1 MYVCRTNGFPLSL
14 RSRFGHEFKSEK
26 DMKTSEKS
34 KLTRKVTV
42 RFKQEEYNKVNASF
56 KTTTNRKLSE
66 YIRYVLLEKPVTVYT
81 RNQSIDD
88 LMAQLILLKNELS
101 AIGSN
106 FNQAVKRLHTMDN
119 STELKT
125 WVLLNEKH
133 KENFFKKVNEIN
145 QKITQLSGQWLQE

>member
-1 MYVCRTNGFPLSL
+1 
-14 RSRFGHEFKSEK
+14 
-26 DMKTSEKS
+26 MKTSEKS

-56 KTTTNRKLSE
+56 KATTKRKLSE

-101 AIGSN
+101 AIGNN
-106 FNQAVKRLHTMDN
+106 FNQAVKKLHTMDKN
-119 STELKT
+119 SDLKT

-133 KENFFKKVNEIN
+133 KENFFKKVDEIN
-145 QKITQLSGQWLQE
+145 QKIIQLSGQWLQE

>member
-1 MYVCRTNGFPLSL
+1 
-14 RSRFGHEFKSEK
+14 
-26 DMKTSEKS
+26 MKMREKS

-42 RFKQEEYNKVNASF
+42 RFKQEEYNKVNVSF
-56 KTTTNRKLSE
+56 KATTKRKLSE

-88 LMAQLILLKNELS
+88 LMAQFILLKNELS

-106 FNQAVKRLHTMDN
+106 FNQVVKRLHTMDKN
-119 STELKT
+119 PELNA

-133 KENFFKKVNEIN
+133 KENFFKKVDEIN
-145 QKITQLSGQWLQE
+145 QKITQLSSQWLQE